1 MRSRSRLLLCGLVGG
16 VVLWCT
22 ALAATPYT
30 LRHGAAG
37 GALVAGSAVYLVASA
52 VCHQR
57 ADRSFHPWGVQLPV
71 CGRCAGLYAGALL
84 GICAAGFSRRRNSQ
98 RDRKFAQGVCAA
110 GVSHRRN
117 SQRPR
122 KFAHGL
128 PGEVR
133 SFRGRT
139 AGLVLAAA
147 ALPTAATVLLEAG
160 GLVDP
165 GNLGRA
171 ASAVPLGVAACAFV
185 AGVIRGKVH

>member
-1 MRSRSRLLLCGLVGG
+1 MRSRSRLLLWGLVGG

-22 ALAATPYT
+22 ALAATPYA

-52 VCHQR
+52 VCHQL

-98 RDRKFAQGVCAA
+98 GDREVAQGVCA
-110 GVSHRRN
+110 
-117 SQRPR
+117 
-122 KFAHGL
+122 
-128 PGEVR
+128 VR
-133 SFRGRT
+133 SFRDRT

-171 ASAVPLGVAACAFV
+171 ASAVPLGAAACAFV